1 MGRCYETASMGF
13 HGAFNDAGTGW
24 QRGVV
29 SAVGAFGSGSN
40 WAKKK
45 KIENKRKMNKEKKKK
60 NKKNKNKYFYMFH
73 SLTGVPQRRKL
84 PWYISPSVIQ
94 QPASVLQL
102 TNFSQH
108 ESGKRLVC

>member
-45 KIENKRKMNKEKKKK
+45 KMKIK
-60 NKKNKNKYFYMFH
+60 
-73 SLTGVPQRRKL
+73 
-84 PWYISPSVIQ
+84 
-94 QPASVLQL
+94 
-102 TNFSQH
+102 
-108 ESGKRLVC
+108 GK